1 MDLKLAGHAAIV
13 TGAGRG
19 IGAEIA
25 RTLAREGCKVAV
37 WDINGETAENTA
49 GEIAASGREA
59 FPIEGDIGDSDVAN
73 RNVRLAFERFG
84 SLQILVNNAA
94 IVRFAPIQ
102 DMTSWAWDE
111 VIRVTLTGAF
121 NCTRSIAPHF
131 ISAGYGRVINIAS
144 RVHLGDRDNAG
155 YVAAKAGV
163 IGLTR
168 ATALELA
175 PYAVTANAIAPGLIA
190 TEGQRKIPGRKRFGD
205 ARKSAP
211 QFSAM
216 ERPKTSRGLSHS
228 SVPQRPVS
236 LPASSSMSL
245 EAAIPDDS
253 RFDSSSKRFIDTI
266 VHELLN
272 ADHRS
277 ETATIARGMNL
288 PFAERPAST
297 GGPDV

>member
-25 RTLAREGCKVAV
+25 RTLAGEGCKVAV
-37 WDINGETAENTA
+37 WDINGETAEKTA
-49 GEIAASGREA
+49 REIAASCREA
-59 FPIEGDIGDSDVAN
+59 FAVEGDIGDSDVAN

-131 ISAGYGRVINIAS
+131 VSAGYRRVINIAS

-155 YVAAKAGV
+155 YVAPKAGV

-168 ATALELA
+168 ATALEL
-175 PYAVTANAIAPGLIA
+175 
-190 TEGQRKIPGRKRFGD
+190 
-205 ARKSAP
+205 
-211 QFSAM
+211 
-216 ERPKTSRGLSHS
+216 
-228 SVPQRPVS
+228 
-236 LPASSSMSL
+236 LPT
-245 EAAIPDDS
+245 
-253 RFDSSSKRFIDTI
+253 R
-266 VHELLN
+266 
-272 ADHRS
+272 
-277 ETATIARGMNL
+277 
-288 PFAERPAST
+288 
-297 GGPDV
+297 